1 MNRPPSIDVR
11 SMIRVIGGLAVT
23 LWLAGC
29 ATPAVVMPPPQEIKS
44 AWHAEILGV
53 LNRLGR
59 NGDWL
64 VIRGYHATDNA
75 VSILTNTPWSHAA
88 VLDKDNLQVIE
99 AESQGVH
106 ISPLTEF
113 VAKSHRLLLI
123 RPNWATEK
131 SSIQALLKARALVG
145 KGYDFLGLTGVNVP
159 DRYYCSELAV
169 AVYKPS
175 IPAGERIPRPV
186 TPAQLHHW
194 GRILYDSGEP
204 ANNY

>member
-1 MNRPPSIDVR
+1 MTPSADV
-11 SMIRVIGGLAVT
+11 SAMIRIMCGLTVVLH
-23 LWLAGC
+23 LWGC
-29 ATPAVVMPPPQEIKS
+29 ATPAVVSPPPMEIK
-44 AWHAEILGV
+44 AARQAEILET

-75 VSILTNTPWSHAA
+75 VSVLTNTPWSHAA
-88 VLDKDNLQVIE
+88 VLDKGNHQVIE

-106 ISPLTEF
+106 LSPLSEF

-131 SSIQALLKARALVG
+131 STFQALAAARALVG
-145 KGYDFLGLTGVNVP
+145 RGYDFLGLTGVDVP

-169 AVYKPS
+169 AVYKAY
-175 IPAGERIPRPV
+175 IPASERIPRPV
-186 TPAQLHHW
+186 TPAQLHYW
-194 GRILYDSGEP
+194 GRILYDSGDP
-204 ANNY
+204 VK

>member
-1 MNRPPSIDVR
+1 
-11 SMIRVIGGLAVT
+11 MICIMCGLTVV
-23 LWLAGC
+23 LHLSGC
-29 ATPAVVMPPPQEIKS
+29 ATPAVVSPPPAEIK
-44 AWHAEILGV
+44 ATRQAEILET

-75 VSILTNTPWSHAA
+75 VSVLTNTPWSHAA
-88 VLDKDNLQVIE
+88 VLDMDNHQVIE

-106 ISPLTEF
+106 FSPLSEF

-131 SSIQALLKARALVG
+131 SSIQALVDARALVG
-145 KGYDFLGLTGVNVP
+145 KGYDFLGLTGMNVP

-169 AVYKPS
+169 AVYKAH
-175 IPAGERIPRPV
+175 IPASEHIPRPV
-186 TPAQLHHW
+186 TPAQLHYW
-194 GRILYDSGEP
+194 GKILYDSGDP
-204 ANNY
+204 VNNNY